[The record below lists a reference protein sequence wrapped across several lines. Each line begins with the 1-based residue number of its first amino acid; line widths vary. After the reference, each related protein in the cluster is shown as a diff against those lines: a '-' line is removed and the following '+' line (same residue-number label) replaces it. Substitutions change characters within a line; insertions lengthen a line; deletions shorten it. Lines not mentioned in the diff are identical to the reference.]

1 MPWGVAAALAG
12 AITSLRATHER
23 RVAELRAQG
32 RDTEADL
39 EEAAWR
45 ARMESTAR
53 VVRDH
58 ELLAGRGGPFVRT
71 RIRVHLPEPAL
82 LHEWDWWRYLAC
94 IEFYF
99 LWWRVMG

>member
-71 RIRVHLPEPAL
+71 RIRVHLPLPAL
-82 LHEWDWWRYLAC
+82 VYEAPWWPWL
-94 IEFYF
+94 IVEI
-99 LWWRVMG
+99 WMHMWVMA